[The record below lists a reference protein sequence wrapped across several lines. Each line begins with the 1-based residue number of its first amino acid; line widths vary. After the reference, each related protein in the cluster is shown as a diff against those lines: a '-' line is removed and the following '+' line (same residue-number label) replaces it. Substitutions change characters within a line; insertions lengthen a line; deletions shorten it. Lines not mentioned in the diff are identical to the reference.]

1 MDIKDYVLLVGG
13 TIIALIA
20 IFGVLSSWRSRRDP
34 LRLNIEPNLFEGE
47 EEGEFLQDLNGE
59 LPNGGSRLMGEH
71 DRKTRIEGPD
81 VQMLLDRI
89 PDGLDLSKE
98 GVIPEEAD
106 IGDQVVQG
114 SQQAIYS
121 SSQID
126 DEQGL
131 DAEPHK
137 NDPKKEFH
145 EIDKDRAV
153 AIEAPPAE
161 ELLILYVT
169 ATDEDFLG
177 IEVFEALK
185 GHHLTFGDM
194 NIFHKYENED
204 GLATYSVANISEPGN
219 FELTAIETV
228 TLSGLCFFL
237 QLPGPIDPMS
247 ALEDMFET
255 SKSLSIALRGDL
267 KDEQRNLLTHQMKE
281 HYRQRILDYS
291 RRRMSKRA

>member
-20 IFGVLSSWRSRRDP
+20 IFGVLSSWRLRRDP
-34 LRLNIEPNLFEGE
+34 LRLNIEPNLFEDE
-47 EEGEFLQDLNGE
+47 EEGEFEQDLNGE
-59 LPNGGSRLMGEH
+59 LPNGGSRLMGER
-71 DRKTRIEGPD
+71 DRKMPNEQPA
-81 VQMLLDRI
+81 VQMLLDQI
-89 PDGLDLSKE
+89 PVGLDLSKE
-98 GVIPEEAD
+98 GIIPEEAD
-106 IGDQVVQG
+106 IDDEVTQG
-114 SQQAIYS
+114 SQQSINS
-121 SSQID
+121 SSQINEQELGREIHKD
-126 DEQGL
+126 DS
-131 DAEPHK
+131 
-137 NDPKKEFH
+137 KKEFH
-145 EIDKDRAV
+145 KIDKERAV

-169 ATDEDFLG
+169 ATDQDFLG

-194 NIFHKYENED
+194 NIFHKYEKED
-204 GLATYSVANISEPGN
+204 GLVSYSIANISEPGN
-219 FELTAIETV
+219 FELTDIDTV

-237 QLPGPIDPMS
+237 QLPGPVDPMS

-267 KDEQRNLLTHQMKE
+267 KDEQRNLLTQQMKE